1 MKISFNLNIDDL
13 LAFYKQG
20 LKKKSFIF
28 KKHIF
33 FVGAGIALLLSYFD
47 RYIKN
52 ASDVDQLSNFS
63 NNFWFMSAYN
73 LFFVTICIFLVRMIF
88 IAFLRIQ
95 MRKKI
100 KFIGERY
107 LEIVKD
113 KIIFSSQ
120 SSKTEYPIKTILK
133 IEENRHHYFIYVNEI
148 SAITLPKKTV
158 GSKNMILE
166 ISEKT
171 NIKVIS
177 C

>member
-1 MKISFNLNIDDL
+1 MKIYFTLTANDL

-33 FVGAGIALLLSYFD
+33 FAGVAIALLLSYYD
-47 RYIKN
+47 CYIRN
-52 ASDVDQLSNFS
+52 TSGVDQQSSYS
-63 NNFWFMSAYN
+63 NNYWFMSAYN
-73 LFFVTICIFLVRMIF
+73 LLFVTICIFLVRFIF

-95 MRKKI
+95 MRKKT
-100 KFIGERY
+100 KFMGDRY
-107 LEIVKD
+107 LEIIKD
-113 KIIFSSQ
+113 KLIFSSQ
-120 SSKTEYPIKTILK
+120 NSKTEYPIKTILK

-148 SAITLPKKTV
+148 SAITVPKKTV
-158 GSKNMILE
+158 GSKNLILE

-171 NIKVIS
+171 NLKVIV